1 MAIKLADV
9 IERNNTVYPV
19 INAHDKNVVG
29 FYNGAASD
37 AQMALELRYTSL
49 VKTDITKDGNSN
61 TPIQFTSNFTT
72 GNLVAGQVDD
82 SSTTDSLLIRS
93 GGIITVLDQAL
104 KSDTGTFPSPHYSA
118 AYLAQVIQNGG
129 NTDTNRNVIERF
141 SELVQQFNR
150 YPSVTGAQ
158 AVALGD
164 ADGEDFF
171 FAGYSTQQNRI
182 RAITFQEL
190 VAGIAS
196 QLTADLVSTGVITDA
211 QASGSGGV
219 GDVNGDGSVS
229 SADLLEFLTNFGLQD
244 TGFETDYITLDGA
257 QSVDDIA
264 VGLAPDANTPFEV
277 ADLSTWNYGSS
288 VDTTGN
294 AYGWT
299 SVSFPTSAANF
310 VKFNTLNLGTG
321 NSLLTSHWHARRLV
335 IECACTVT
343 FDAPDV
349 IYMLV
354 HVILTDASGNN
365 VTNEVMVATAGL
377 QDFNGNNNGFFTS
390 GYYGGGGDDGGA
402 PLGVPVTW
410 VPVVDFK
417 PEGFPERYPVATNY
431 EDHESALEGG
441 FMMNY
446 QFSNNYNIRDMEV
459 RIHFA
464 GTNGAATVDVQQVRH
479 RIIAL

>member
-9 IERNNTVYPV
+9 VERSNTVYPV
-19 INAHDKNVVG
+19 LNAHDKNVLG
-29 FYNGAASD
+29 LYNGAASD
-37 AQMALELRYTSL
+37 AQMALELHYTSL
-49 VKTDITKDGNSN
+49 VKTGISTDGTAGN
-61 TPIQFTSNFTT
+61 PVQFTSSFSP
-72 GNLVAGQVDD
+72 GNLAAGQVGDD
-82 SSTTDSLLIRS
+82 PTIPNLLTRS
-93 GGIITVLDQAL
+93 GGIISVLDSSL
-104 KSDTGTFPSPHYSA
+104 LSDAGSVPGTAYSA
-118 AYLAQVIQNGG
+118 AYLAQVIQGGG
-129 NTDTNRNVIERF
+129 NVDTNRHLVSRF

-150 YPSVTGAQ
+150 YPTVTGAQ

-164 ADGEDFF
+164 AAGEDFY

-196 QLTADLVSTGVITDA
+196 QLTTDLVNTGVITDA
-211 QASGSGGV
+211 QGTGSGGV

-244 TGFETDYITLDGA
+244 TGFETDYKTLDGA
-257 QSVDDIA
+257 QSVDDIV
-264 VGLAPDANTPFEV
+264 VGLAPDASAPFEV
-277 ADLSTWNYGSS
+277 ADLSTWNYG
-288 VDTTGN
+288 TTVNTAGN

-299 SVSFPTSAANF
+299 SVSYPVSAANY

-349 IYMLV
+349 IYMVV
-354 HVILTDASGNN
+354 HVILTDASGNDN
-365 VTNEVMVATAGL
+365 TNEVMVVTAGL

-390 GYYGGGGDDGGA
+390 DYYGEGATGGGA
-402 PLGVPVTW
+402 PIGVPVSW

-417 PEGFPERYPVATNY
+417 PEGFTERYPVATNY
-431 EDHESALEGG
+431 EGHESALEGG

-446 QFSNNYNIRDMEV
+446 QFSSNYNIKDLEV

-464 GTNGAATVDVQQVRH
+464 GTNGAASVDVEQVRH